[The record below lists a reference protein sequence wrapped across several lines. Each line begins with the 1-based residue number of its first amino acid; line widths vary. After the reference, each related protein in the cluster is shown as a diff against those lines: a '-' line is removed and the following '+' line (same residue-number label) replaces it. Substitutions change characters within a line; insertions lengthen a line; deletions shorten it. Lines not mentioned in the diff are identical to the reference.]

1 MKGRALENIH
11 SDGISGVS
19 YTIGLRYETDGSII
33 WNHCRGLG
41 GDRGRYSVDR
51 LADGSHRNMF
61 EKDMEGVCCHRLE
74 EAVQD
79 GWEKVRAEH
88 VKEHRAGMEQ
98 CSFTMPV
105 PVRIFLR
112 SRESGHLQKIKGET
126 TV

>member
-1 MKGRALENIH
+1 M
-11 SDGISGVS
+11 S

-33 WNHCRGLG
+33 WNRRGLVIEG
-41 GDRGRYSVDR
+41 ATQLTVWLTAATD
-51 LADGSHRNMF
+51 MF

-98 CSFTMPV
+98 CSFTMPDTHADL
-105 PVRIFLR
+105 PTEQRIRAFA
-112 SRESGHLQKIKGET
+112 ENKGET